1 MAAVQTCNFRNSNEL
16 YFYADFK
23 LDLKKQTV
31 TNLTKKENMEKIT
44 KDSIMKYKYFHLWML
59 IPFVISILGFSYSY
73 YSNLANATFHQH
85 VHGLSAT
92 LWYILVIVQPYLIVR
107 KQNIQIH
114 ITLGTIGFILAGI
127 VAGSAF
133 AIIPKNIDNVKALD
147 VNGFF
152 NPTFAYFATMI
163 DFVLV
168 CMFVLSVSLAILS
181 IKKKKLTDH
190 VQWLMASVFFVLSPA
205 LLRMLGLG
213 AIVLNKG
220 NMEGIT
226 MVKMAIPTMIVMIA
240 LIVTYY
246 YKYGSFKHISFKLLV
261 ICQIPFLFVEWIGD
275 NEYIR
280 SVVAA
285 IFKV

>member
-1 MAAVQTCNFRNSNEL
+1 
-16 YFYADFK
+16 
-23 LDLKKQTV
+23 
-31 TNLTKKENMEKIT
+31 METIS
-44 KDSIMKYKYFHLWML
+44 KDSIMKYKNFHLWML

-73 YSNLANATFHQH
+73 YFNLANATFHQH
-85 VHGLSAT
+85 VHGISAT

-107 KQNIQIH
+107 KQSFQRH
-114 ITLGTIGFILAGI
+114 KTLGTIGIILAGI

-152 NPTFAYFATMI
+152 NPTFAYFATII

-168 CMFVLSVSLAILS
+168 SMFVLSVSLAILN
-181 IKKKKLTDH
+181 IKKRKLADH

-205 LLRMLGLG
+205 MLRMLGIG
-213 AIVLNKG
+213 AIFLNEG

-226 MVKMAIPTMIVMIA
+226 MVKMSIPTMIVMIA
-240 LIVTYY
+240 LIVTFY
-246 YKYGSFKHISFKLLV
+246 YKYGSFKHPSFKLLV
-261 ICQIPFLFVEWIGD
+261 ICHIPFLFVGWIGD
-275 NEYIR
+275 NEFIR
-280 SVVAA
+280 NVASA